1 VGSNRTGTTLG
12 SYLAKRLAASIVTAI
27 LSSIAVFLLVRAVP
41 GDVVAQMLGQSSGRG
56 SAAEESLRRF
66 FGLDEPLWRQ
76 YLNWLWGAVQGDLGS
91 SWVRGRPVLQ
101 LVMDAFMVTLQLGL
115 MTLVLATVI
124 GVPLGLVAGL
134 YEGRRIDSAIQA
146 FNVVGL
152 SAPVFWLGL
161 MLLVF
166 VSKYLG
172 WSPPLIFRSPGR
184 DLGQNLEILLL
195 PLISLGI
202 LQAAAYSQFTRQSV
216 VSAFSQDYVRTAV
229 AKGLPLRT
237 VFFKHILRNIMI
249 PLVTFM
255 GLILIQILGGTVVI
269 ETLFALPGLGRLLIN
284 AIETRDYPVV
294 QGALLL
300 VVLTALL
307 VNLVVDLMYHIIDPR
322 VRVGG

>member
-1 VGSNRTGTTLG
+1 MGSH
-12 SYLAKRLAASIVTAI
+12 LAKRLAASVVTAV

-56 SAAEESLRRF
+56 SAAEESLRSF
-66 FGLDEPLWRQ
+66 FGLDQPMYRQ
-76 YLNWLWGAVQGDLGS
+76 YLSWLAGVLQGDLGQ
-91 SWVRGRPVLQ
+91 SWVRGRPVTQIVLS
-101 LVMDAFMVTLQLGL
+101 AFYVTLQLGL
-115 MTLVLATVI
+115 MTLLFATFV

-134 YEGRRIDSAIQA
+134 YEGRKIDNIIQG
-146 FNVVGL
+146 FNILGL

-161 MLLVF
+161 MLLVV
-166 VSKYLG
+166 VSSVMS
-172 WSPPLIFRSPGR
+172 WSPPLIYRGPGR

-195 PLISLGI
+195 PLLSLGI
-202 LQAAAYSQFTRQSV
+202 LQAAAYSQFTRQCV
-216 VSAFSQDYVRTAV
+216 VGAFSQDYVRTAL
-229 AKGLPLRT
+229 AKGLPMRV

-255 GLILIQILGGTVVI
+255 GLILIQILGGAVVI
-269 ETLFALPGLGRLLIN
+269 ESLFALPGLGRLLIT

-300 VVLTALL
+300 VVFTALI
-307 VNLVVDLMYHIIDPR
+307 VNLLVDMLYHVIDPR

>member
-1 VGSNRTGTTLG
+1 MG

-27 LSSIAVFLLVRAVP
+27 LSSLAVFFLVRAVP
-41 GDVVAQMLGQSSGRG
+41 GDVVAQMLGQSSGSG
-56 SAAEESLRRF
+56 SAAEDSLRRF

-76 YLNWLWGAVQGDLGS
+76 YLSWLWGAVQGDLGS
-91 SWVRGRPVLQ
+91 SWVRGRPVSQ
-101 LVMDAFMVTLQLGL
+101 LVWTAFLVTLQLGV
-115 MTLVLATVI
+115 MTLIFATVI
-124 GVPLGLVAGL
+124 GIPLGLIAGL

-146 FNVVGL
+146 FNVLGL

-166 VSKYLG
+166 VSKYTG
-172 WSPPLIFRSPGR
+172 WSPPLIFRGPGR
-184 DLGQNLEILLL
+184 DLGQNFEILLL
-195 PLISLGI
+195 PLLSLGI

-229 AKGLPLRT
+229 AKGLPMRV

-300 VVLTALL
+300 VVMTALV
-307 VNLVVDLMYHIIDPR
+307 VNLLVDLMYHIIDPR
-322 VRVGG
+322 VQVGG

>member
-172 WSPPLIFRSPGR
+172 SPGR

>member
-1 VGSNRTGTTLG
+1 MG
-12 SYLAKRLAASIVTAI
+12 SYLAKRLAASAVTAV

-56 SAAEESLRRF
+56 SAAEESLRNF
-66 FGLDEPLWRQ
+66 FGLNQPLYRQ
-76 YLNWLWGAVQGDLGS
+76 YLSWLAGVLQGDLGQ
-91 SWVRGRPVLQ
+91 SWVRGRPVTQIVLT
-101 LVMDAFMVTLQLGL
+101 AFYVTLQLGL
-115 MTLVLATVI
+115 MTLLFATLL

-134 YEGRRIDSAIQA
+134 YEGRKIDNIIQG
-146 FNVVGL
+146 FNILGL

-161 MLLVF
+161 MLLVV
-166 VSKYLG
+166 VSNVMS
-172 WSPPLIFRSPGR
+172 WSPPLIYRGPGR

-195 PLISLGI
+195 PLLSLGI
-202 LQAAAYSQFTRQSV
+202 LQAAAYSQFTRQCV
-216 VSAFSQDYVRTAV
+216 VGAFSQDYVRTAL
-229 AKGLPLRT
+229 AKGLPMRV

-255 GLILIQILGGTVVI
+255 GLILIQILGGAVVI
-269 ETLFALPGLGRLLIN
+269 ESLFALPGLGRLLIT

-300 VVLTALL
+300 VVFTALI
-307 VNLVVDLMYHIIDPR
+307 VNLLVDMLYHVIDPR

>member
-1 VGSNRTGTTLG
+1 MG

-27 LSSIAVFLLVRAVP
+27 LSSMAVFLLVRAVP

-56 SAAEESLRRF
+56 SAAEDSLRRF
-66 FGLDEPLWRQ
+66 FGLDQPLWQQ
-76 YLNWLWGAVQGDLGS
+76 YLGWLWGAVQGDLGT

-101 LVMDAFMVTLQLGL
+101 LVLNAFMVTLQLGL
-115 MTLVLATVI
+115 MTLVFATVI

-134 YEGRRIDSAIQA
+134 YEGRRIDSAIQT
-146 FNVVGL
+146 FNVIGL

-166 VSKYLG
+166 VSKYTG
-172 WSPPLIFRSPGR
+172 WSPPLIFRAPGR
-184 DLGQNLEILLL
+184 DLGQNLEILFL
-195 PLISLGI
+195 PLVSLGI

-229 AKGLPLRT
+229 AKGLPMRV

-300 VVLTALL
+300 VVLTALV
-307 VNLVVDLMYHIIDPR
+307 VNLIVDLMYHIIDPR

>member
-1 VGSNRTGTTLG
+1 MG

-76 YLNWLWGAVQGDLGS
+76 YLSWLWGAVQGDLGS

-115 MTLVLATVI
+115 MTLLLATVI

-229 AKGLPLRT
+229 AKGLPMRV